1 MPVQFALIRNTAP
14 SPSASRDCICNHG
27 NKIQVQQHHHRF
39 YEDGEHKMAKE
50 RRDTKMF
57 TCSLRSVWDP
67 LLSSLSPAWER
78 LGTRTSILQCKM
90 IPCQAI
96 ILFYLLFYAH
106 ENLCSIQFFYLK
118 EMVNFRSKV
127 VEVIG

>member
-39 YEDGEHKMAKE
+39 YEDGEHKRAKG

-67 LLSSLSPAWER
+67 PLSSLSPAWER
-78 LGTRTSILQCKM
+78 LGTCTSILQCKM

-106 ENLCSIQFFYLK
+106 QNLCSIQFFYLK
-118 EMVNFRSKV
+118 EMVNFRSEI
-127 VEVIG
+127 VEAIG